1 MYKFIKRNQKKV
13 LAAFSAL
20 LMIVFFLP
28 SQMKNGHAATRRAV
42 GAIGKQPVYA
52 DEMAQATS
60 DWRLLTRVE
69 AVLPYLSDLYGGN
82 SRPWQ
87 LREAPYVLKLG
98 PALAGEIE
106 GHPDL
111 YFLLQREAADRG
123 IAVSNDQVENVLTNE
138 LYVPGAN
145 PPQHP
150 APDIIGE
157 NTYRALHDAV
167 ARFLPVA
174 ILHDQTVQSVTVTQ
188 PMWDHAVADEF
199 QLVKLAIVEF
209 PASEFAKTA
218 TAPTAQQLQNQ
229 YDKFKNAVAGQP
241 PTKENPFGFGY
252 ELPQRIKLQYLTIP
266 HQQVQQAVLA
276 SRSPYDWEVDARV
289 YYYAHQ
295 ADFVRAAPPMPK
307 PAPATQPATTQSV
320 KASTTAPSTGPTTA
334 PAVAETPTSQPT
346 TRPFT
351 EVKSEIMDKVLADPT
366 AALEQKIQSAIA
378 NRLAAD
384 FAEHSL
390 TPTTSPATTEPTT
403 GFASKNYLDTVA
415 LDIQK
420 QFGVLPQVTQVG
432 QWTDR
437 EAALRLS
444 GIGSSNAAEKLFTDY
459 AFGEPAAPTT
469 PPTTAPS
476 QPSGPALLEP
486 SAPLKDSSDNVY
498 IFRVTARDPAHSPPL
513 SQQLAQVQADYR
525 LSAGYDAAVS
535 AAKKLLENA
544 QTKGLVA
551 AAKADNRPVIT
562 PAPFQ
567 PGDFISDYPLKYDS
581 QSELGRKAEELL
593 TQASSQNPHP
603 LTVVELPADRKVV
616 AIQLLGVVSHIPS
629 DQMYLLELTRT
640 RLEAQRLR
648 EQVSHDFFNYDAV
661 KTRLNYVPTEA
672 EKNEN
677 G

>member
-13 LAAFSAL
+13 LAGFSAL
-20 LMIVFFLP
+20 LMIVFFIP
-28 SQMKNGHAATRRAV
+28 NQMKNGHGVTRRAV
-42 GAIGKQPVYA
+42 GTVGKQPVYA
-52 DEMAQATS
+52 DEMAQATA

-69 AVLPYLSDLYGGN
+69 ADLPYLSDLYG
-82 SRPWQ
+82 SSARPWQ

-123 IAVSNDQVENVLTNE
+123 IAVSNDQVENVLTND
-138 LYVPGAN
+138 LFIPGAN

-150 APDIIGE
+150 TPDIIGE

-199 QLVKLAIVEF
+199 QLVKLAIADF
-209 PASEFAKTA
+209 PAGEFAKTA
-218 TAPTAQQLQNQ
+218 AAPTAQQLQDQ
-229 YDKFKNAVAGQP
+229 FDKFKNAVAGQT

-266 HQQVQQAVLA
+266 RQQVQQAVLA
-276 SRSPYDWEVDARV
+276 SRSAYDWEVDARV

-295 ADFVRAAPPMPK
+295 ADFVRPAPPTPT
-307 PAPATQPATTQSV
+307 TQPATTQSAR
-320 KASTTAPSTGPTTA
+320 ASTTAPTAGPTTA
-334 PAVAETPTSQPT
+334 PALAETPTSQPT

-351 EVKSEIMDKVLADPT
+351 EVKTEIMDKVLADPT

-378 NRLAAD
+378 DRLAAD
-384 FAEHSL
+384 FADHSL
-390 TPTTSPATTEPTT
+390 TPTPSPATTEPTS
-403 GFASKNYLDTVA
+403 GFASKNYLDTIA

-420 QFGVLPQVTQVG
+420 QFGVLPQVTQIG

-437 EAALRLS
+437 EAASRLE
-444 GIGSSNAAEKLFTDY
+444 GIGSSNAADKLFTDY
-459 AFGEPAAPTT
+459 AFGQAPEPTS
-469 PPTTAPS
+469 PPTTATS
-476 QPSGPALLEP
+476 LLQGPPLLEP

-498 IFRVTARDPAHSPPL
+498 FFRVTARDPAHAPPL
-513 SQQLAQVQADYR
+513 SQQMAQVQADYR
-525 LSAGYDAAVS
+525 LSAGYDAAVK

-544 QTKGLVA
+544 QTKRLVA

-562 PAPFQ
+562 PFPFQ
-567 PGDFISDYPLKYDS
+567 PGDFITGYQLKSDS

-603 LTVVELPADRKVV
+603 LAVVELPADQKVA

-661 KTRLNYVPTEA
+661 KARLDYVPTEA